1 MIKYK
6 RILYFEELA
15 MDYKKSRDLAW
26 KILINNGINAL
37 PVDVVSICRKE
48 KINLFTYKQSA
59 ELIRVL
65 GLEENTKGNDAFSI
79 NSMIFYDDEKP
90 CERQRFSI
98 AHELGRIFLHSE
110 TSGKATVYNREPSP
124 NDNPL
129 EAEANI
135 FASRILAPLCV
146 LQFLNL
152 NSINEVAEYCDI
164 SFSAAKLRF
173 ARLCEIRQRNSK
185 RRKEKNRGTFL
196 ISKLE
201 RELVENFKDY
211 IEKNKKRDYCNEDE
225 KRSVNEN
232 EEEN

>member
-1 MIKYK
+1 
-6 RILYFEELA
+6 

-26 KILINNGINAL
+26 KILINNGISTL

-48 KINLFTYKQSA
+48 KITLFTYKQSMN
-59 ELIRVL
+59 LISNL
-65 GLEENTKGNDAFSI
+65 ALEDSIKDNDAFSI
-79 NSMIFYDDEKP
+79 NSMIFYDDTKP
-90 CERQRFSI
+90 RERQRFSI
-98 AHELGRIFLHSE
+98 AHELGHIFLHSE

-185 RRKEKNRGTFL
+185 RRKEKNHGTFL

-201 RELVENFKDY
+201 RQLVENFKDY
-211 IEKNKKRDYCNEDE
+211 IEKNKKPSEYQSE
-225 KRSVNEN
+225 KEKSTV
-232 EEEN
+232 EE